1 MFDYLATDGYE
12 NSSKYYKRDHLKKM
26 VKSAKEKY
34 NIEVVYLAANQD
46 AILEAGNLG
55 IDPNQAIN
63 YNESSDT
70 TEAVYRSVAR
80 VASSQRSNP
89 DGNVS
94 FTLPERQAS
103 QPQEPVDDH
112 LPPPIIRS
120 HRISRVRA
128 ED

>member
-1 MFDYLATDGYE
+1 MAATVIR
-12 NSSKYYKRDHLKKM
+12 NFIAKKLFQKKGAIANNKA
-26 VKSAKEKY
+26 VEFSA
-34 NIEVVYLAANQD
+34 NA
-46 AILEAGNLG
+46 LEQRLINLG